1 LKNWALFFFRAFIRT
16 CIEIPYS
23 WIMSISDTIST
34 DSEVPVAM
42 WAEIDPS
49 NARVSLSGV
58 VDVYSL
64 GGVWT
69 QIQEYQAH
77 WFKQGDS
84 KSKKLT
90 VDAGK
95 VSSFDGAGIAF
106 LIALEQAQKLAGS
119 KFELVGL
126 DARYEPLL
134 KEFDPIS
141 NLFPTP
147 VVKPKRSFVVSAGMA
162 TQNLI
167 DDAVGLISFAGHLFS
182 DLAWSIRN
190 PRQVRWGDFINAAVQ
205 AGIAALPIVGLVAFL
220 IGVILSFQA
229 AIGMQQFGAVS
240 FVGPLAALGI
250 VREMGPLITAIL
262 LAGRS
267 SAAFAAE
274 IGTMTVNSEVDALV
288 SGGLSPMRFLVVP
301 RVLAGILVAPILTLF
316 ADIVSIFSS
325 MLTML
330 IYGIPFVNF
339 YNGML
344 SAVGVEDILSGLIK
358 ATLFGVVISAMGCL
372 RGMQTG
378 TGAAAVGI
386 SATRAVVSSIV
397 MIVLVDGIFAFISY
411 KTGF

>member
-1 LKNWALFFFRAFIRT
+1 
-16 CIEIPYS
+16 
-23 WIMSISDTIST
+23 MSTANLVNSVS
-34 DSEVPVAM
+34 SAPVALWVQSDAM
-42 WAEIDPS
+42 S
-49 NARVSLSGV
+49 ARVSLSGV
-58 VDVYSL
+58 VNAYSL

-69 QIQEYQAH
+69 RVRDSQDA
-77 WFKQGDS
+77 WLAQGGGKD
-84 KSKKLT
+84 KT
-90 VDAGK
+90 VVMDASN
-95 VSSFDGAGIAF
+95 VSSLDGAGIAF
-106 LIALEQAQKLAGS
+106 LIAVEEAQTVAGG
-119 KFELVGL
+119 KFEIEGL
-126 DARYEPLL
+126 DSRYQPLL

-141 NLFPTP
+141 NLFPVPP
-147 VVKPKRSFVVSAGMA
+147 VKQKTSFVVSAGMA
-162 TQNLI
+162 TQDLMNDI
-167 DDAVGLISFAGHLFS
+167 VGLVSFTGHLFA
-182 DLAWSIRN
+182 DLVWSVRN
-190 PRQVRWGDFINAAVQ
+190 PKQVRWGDFINAAVE

-229 AIGMQQFGAVS
+229 AIGMEQFGAVS

-288 SGGLSPMRFLVVP
+288 SGGLSPIRFLVVP

-325 MLTML
+325 MLTMT

-344 SAVGVEDILSGLIK
+344 AAVGVEDILSGLIK
-358 ATLFGVVISAMGCL
+358 ATLFGVVVSAMGCL

>member
-1 LKNWALFFFRAFIRT
+1 
-16 CIEIPYS
+16 
-23 WIMSISDTIST
+23 MSISDTISNV
-34 DSEVPVAM
+34 SEAPVAV
-42 WAEIDPS
+42 WSQVDANTAKVLI
-49 NARVSLSGV
+49 SGLV
-58 VDVYSL
+58 NVYSL
-64 GGVWT
+64 GGTWT
-69 QIQEYQAH
+69 QVRESQDA
-77 WFKQGDS
+77 WLKQGDG
-84 KSKKLT
+84 KAKTLN
-90 VDAGK
+90 VDAAA
-95 VSSFDGAGIAF
+95 VSSLDGAGIAF
-106 LIALEQAQKLAGS
+106 LIALEEAQTNAGGQFVLS
-119 KFELVGL
+119 GL
-126 DARYEPLL
+126 DPRYQPLL

-141 NLFPTP
+141 NLFPVP
-147 VVKPKRSFVVSAGMA
+147 AAKPKRSFVVSTGMA

-167 DDAVGLISFAGHLFS
+167 DDVVGLIDFTGHLFS
-182 DLAWSIRN
+182 DLVWSVRY
-190 PRQVRWGDFINAAVQ
+190 PKQVRWGDFINAAVE

-288 SGGLSPMRFLVVP
+288 SGGLSPIRFLVVP

-344 SAVGVEDILSGLIK
+344 SAVDIEDILSGLLK
-358 ATLFGVVISAMGCL
+358 ATLFGVVVSAMGCL

-397 MIVLVDGIFAFISY
+397 MIVIVDGIFAFISY

>member
-1 LKNWALFFFRAFIRT
+1 
-16 CIEIPYS
+16 
-23 WIMSISDTIST
+23 MSISDTIS
-34 DSEVPVAM
+34 DVSEAPVAV
-42 WAEIDPS
+42 WSQIDANS
-49 NARVSLSGV
+49 AKVSLSGIV
-58 VDVYSL
+58 NVYSL

-69 QIQEYQAH
+69 QIRDAQDA
-77 WFKQGDS
+77 WLKQGDV
-84 KSKKLT
+84 KAKTLT
-90 VDAGK
+90 VDSATVG
-95 VSSFDGAGIAF
+95 SLDGAGIAF
-106 LIALEQAQKLAGS
+106 LIAIEEAQINAGA
-119 KFELVGL
+119 KYELSGL
-126 DARYEPLL
+126 DPRYQPLL

-141 NLFPTP
+141 NLFPVP
-147 VVKPKRSFVVSAGMA
+147 AVKPKRSFVVSTGMA
-162 TQNLI
+162 VQNLI
-167 DDAVGLISFAGHLFS
+167 DDTVGLITFTGHLFS
-182 DLAWSIRN
+182 DLVWSVRN
-190 PRQVRWGDFINAAVQ
+190 PKQVRWGDFINAAVE

-288 SGGLSPMRFLVVP
+288 SGGLSPIRFLVVP

-344 SAVGVEDILSGLIK
+344 SAVDVEDILSGLLK
-358 ATLFGVVISAMGCL
+358 ATLFGVVVSAMGCL

-397 MIVLVDGIFAFISY
+397 MIVIVDGIFAFISY

>member
-1 LKNWALFFFRAFIRT
+1 
-16 CIEIPYS
+16 
-23 WIMSISDTIST
+23 MSTSDTISAVS
-34 DSEVPVAM
+34 DSPVAV
-42 WAEIDPS
+42 WSQADAN
-49 NARVSLSGV
+49 NAKVLMSGNV
-58 VDVYSL
+58 NVYSL
-64 GGVWT
+64 GSVWT
-69 QIQEYQAH
+69 QIRYSQDA
-77 WFKQGDS
+77 WLKQGDS
-84 KSKKLT
+84 KSKSLT
-90 VDAGK
+90 FDASK
-95 VSSFDGAGIAF
+95 VTFLDGAGIAF
-106 LIALEQAQKLAGS
+106 LIGIEEAQTTAGA
-119 KFELVGL
+119 KFDVVGL
-126 DARYEPLL
+126 DPRYEPLL
-134 KEFDPIS
+134 AEFNPIG
-141 NLFPTP
+141 NLFPVP
-147 VVKPKRSFVVSAGMA
+147 VVKPKRSFVVSTGMA

-167 DDAVGLISFAGHLFS
+167 DDAVGLISFTGHLAA
-182 DLAWSIRN
+182 DLAWSIRYPN
-190 PRQVRWGDFINAAVQ
+190 QVRWGDFVNAAVQ

-288 SGGLSPMRFLVVP
+288 SGGLSPIRFLVVP

-330 IYGIPFVNF
+330 IYGIPFINF

-344 SAVGVEDILSGLIK
+344 SAVDIEDIGSGLIK
-358 ATLFGVVISAMGCL
+358 ATLFGVVVSAVGCL

-378 TGAAAVGI
+378 NGAAAVGI

-397 MIVLVDGIFAFISY
+397 LIVLVDGIFAFISY

>member
-1 LKNWALFFFRAFIRT
+1 
-16 CIEIPYS
+16 
-23 WIMSISDTIST
+23 MSISDTIST
-34 DSEVPVAM
+34 VSEAPVAV
-42 WAEIDPS
+42 WSQVDANS
-49 NARVSLSGV
+49 AKVSLSGIV
-58 VDVYSL
+58 NAYSL

-69 QIQEYQAH
+69 QIRDSQDA
-77 WFKQGDS
+77 WLKQGDV
-84 KSKKLT
+84 KAKTLT
-90 VDAGK
+90 VD
-95 VSSFDGAGIAF
+95 SSTVGSLDGAGIGF
-106 LIALEQAQKLAGS
+106 LIAIQEAQTNAGA
-119 KFELVGL
+119 KYELSGL
-126 DARYEPLL
+126 DPRYQPLL

-141 NLFPTP
+141 NLFPVP
-147 VVKPKRSFVVSAGMA
+147 AVKPKRSFVVSTGMA
-162 TQNLI
+162 VQNLI
-167 DDAVGLISFAGHLFS
+167 DDTVGLITFTGHLFS
-182 DLAWSIRN
+182 DLVWSVRN
-190 PRQVRWGDFINAAVQ
+190 PKQVRWGDFINAAVE

-288 SGGLSPMRFLVVP
+288 SGGLSPIRFLVVP

-344 SAVGVEDILSGLIK
+344 SAVDVEDILSGLLK
-358 ATLFGVVISAMGCL
+358 ATLFGVVVSAMGCL

-397 MIVLVDGIFAFISY
+397 MIVIVDGIFAFISY

>member
-1 LKNWALFFFRAFIRT
+1 
-16 CIEIPYS
+16 
-23 WIMSISDTIST
+23 MSNSQAISPVSDPPEAVWLQTDTN
-34 DSEVPVAM
+34 
-42 WAEIDPS
+42 
-49 NARVSLSGV
+49 NAKVQVRGNVN
-58 VDVYSL
+58 VYSL
-64 GGVWT
+64 GGIWT
-69 QIQEYQAH
+69 QIRDSQDL
-77 WFKQGDS
+77 WLKQGDS
-84 KSKKLT
+84 KSKSLIF
-90 VDAGK
+90 DASK
-95 VSSFDGAGIAF
+95 VTFLDGAGIAF
-106 LIALEQAQKLAGS
+106 LIGVEEAQATAGA
-119 KFELVGL
+119 KFDLVGL

-134 KEFDPIS
+134 KEFNPIS
-141 NLFPTP
+141 NLFPIP
-147 VVKPKRSFVVSAGMA
+147 AVKPQRSFVVSTGMA

-167 DDAVGLISFAGHLFS
+167 DDAVGLISFTGHLFS
-182 DLAWSIRN
+182 DLVWSIRN
-190 PRQVRWGDFINAAVQ
+190 PKQVRWGDFVNAAVE
-205 AGIAALPIVGLVAFL
+205 AGLAALPIVGLVSFL

-229 AIGMQQFGAVS
+229 AIGMEQFGAVS

-288 SGGLSPMRFLVVP
+288 SGGLSPIRFLVVP
-301 RVLAGILVAPILTLF
+301 RVLAGILVAPILTLYS
-316 ADIVSIFSS
+316 DIVSIFSS

-344 SAVGVEDILSGLIK
+344 AAVGIEDILSGLLK
-358 ATLFGVVISAMGCL
+358 ATLFGVVVSAMGCL

>member
-1 LKNWALFFFRAFIRT
+1 MKQVRPLLLVTNDDGISAPGIRALIAVMS
-16 CIEIPYS
+16 EIGDVVVVAPDKPQSAMGHAITINSTLYLNK
-23 WIMSISDTIST
+23 ISKENDTITEYSCSGT
-34 DSEVPVAM
+34 PVDCVKLAVN
-42 WAEIDPS
+42 EILKRKPDLC
-49 NARVSLSGV
+49 VSGV
-58 VDVYSL
+58 NHGSNSSINVIYS
-64 GGVWT
+64 GT
-69 QIQEYQAH
+69 M
-77 WFKQGDS
+77 S
-84 KSKKLT
+84 
-90 VDAGK
+90 
-95 VSSFDGAGIAF
+95 
-106 LIALEQAQKLAGS
+106 
-119 KFELVGL
+119 
-126 DARYEPLL
+126 
-134 KEFDPIS
+134 
-141 NLFPTP
+141 
-147 VVKPKRSFVVSAGMA
+147 
-162 TQNLI
+162 
-167 DDAVGLISFAGHLFS
+167 
-182 DLAWSIRN
+182 
-190 PRQVRWGDFINAAVQ
+190 AAVE

-288 SGGLSPMRFLVVP
+288 SGGLSPIRFLVVP

-344 SAVGVEDILSGLIK
+344 SAVDIEDILSGLLK
-358 ATLFGVVISAMGCL
+358 ATLFGVVVSAMGCL

-397 MIVLVDGIFAFISY
+397 MIVIVDGIFAFISY

>member
-1 LKNWALFFFRAFIRT
+1 
-16 CIEIPYS
+16 
-23 WIMSISDTIST
+23 MSTSDTISAVS
-34 DSEVPVAM
+34 DASVAI
-42 WAEIDPS
+42 WFQVDAN
-49 NARVSLSGV
+49 NAKVLMSGNV
-58 VDVYSL
+58 NVYSL

-69 QIQEYQAH
+69 QIRDSQDV
-77 WFKQGDS
+77 WLKQGDGKS
-84 KSKKLT
+84 KSLT
-90 VDAGK
+90 FDASK
-95 VSSFDGAGIAF
+95 VTFLDGAGIAF
-106 LIALEQAQKLAGS
+106 LIGIEEAQTTAGA
-119 KFELVGL
+119 KFNVVGL
-126 DARYEPLL
+126 DPRYEPLL
-134 KEFDPIS
+134 TEFNPIG
-141 NLFPTP
+141 NLFPVP
-147 VVKPKRSFVVSAGMA
+147 VVKPKRSFVVSTGMA

-167 DDAVGLISFAGHLFS
+167 DDAVGLISFTGHLAA
-182 DLAWSIRN
+182 DLAWSIRY
-190 PRQVRWGDFINAAVQ
+190 PKQVRWGDFVNAAVQ

-288 SGGLSPMRFLVVP
+288 SGGLSPIRFLVVP

-330 IYGIPFVNF
+330 IYGIPFINF

-344 SAVGVEDILSGLIK
+344 SAVDIEDIGSGLIK
-358 ATLFGVVISAMGCL
+358 ATLFGVVVSAVGCL

-378 TGAAAVGI
+378 NGAAAVGI

-397 MIVLVDGIFAFISY
+397 LIVLVDGIFAFISY

>member
-1 LKNWALFFFRAFIRT
+1 
-16 CIEIPYS
+16 
-23 WIMSISDTIST
+23 MSNSQAISPVSDP
-34 DSEVPVAM
+34 PVAV
-42 WAEIDPS
+42 WFQTDTN
-49 NARVSLSGV
+49 NAKVQVGGNV
-58 VDVYSL
+58 NVYSL

-69 QIQEYQAH
+69 QIRDSQDS
-77 WFKQGDS
+77 WLKQGDS
-84 KSKKLT
+84 KSKSLIF
-90 VDAGK
+90 DASK
-95 VSSFDGAGIAF
+95 VTFLDGAGIAF
-106 LIALEQAQKLAGS
+106 LIGVEEAQATAGA
-119 KFELVGL
+119 KFDLVGL

-134 KEFDPIS
+134 KEFNPIS
-141 NLFPTP
+141 NLFPIP
-147 VVKPKRSFVVSAGMA
+147 AVKPQRSFVVSTGMA

-167 DDAVGLISFAGHLFS
+167 DDAVGLISFTGHLFS
-182 DLAWSIRN
+182 DLVWSIRN
-190 PRQVRWGDFINAAVQ
+190 PKQVRWGDFVNAAVE
-205 AGIAALPIVGLVAFL
+205 AGLAALPIVGLVSFL

-229 AIGMQQFGAVS
+229 AIGMEQFGAVS

-288 SGGLSPMRFLVVP
+288 SCGLSPIRFLVVP
-301 RVLAGILVAPILTLF
+301 RVLAGILVAPILTLYS
-316 ADIVSIFSS
+316 DIVSIFSS

-344 SAVGVEDILSGLIK
+344 AAVGIEDILSGLLK
-358 ATLFGVVISAMGCL
+358 ATLFGVVVSAMGCL

>member
-1 LKNWALFFFRAFIRT
+1 
-16 CIEIPYS
+16 
-23 WIMSISDTIST
+23 MSISDTISAV
-34 DSEVPVAM
+34 SETPVAI
-42 WAEIDPS
+42 WSQVDANS
-49 NARVSLSGV
+49 AKVSLSGTINA
-58 VDVYSL
+58 YSL

-69 QIQEYQAH
+69 QVRDSQDI
-77 WFKQGDS
+77 WLKQGDS
-84 KSKKLT
+84 KAKTLSVDSAT
-90 VDAGK
+90 VA
-95 VSSFDGAGIAF
+95 SLDGAGIAF
-106 LIALEQAQKLAGS
+106 LIALEEAQTTAGA
-119 KFELVGL
+119 KFELSGL
-126 DARYEPLL
+126 NPRYQPLL

-141 NLFPTP
+141 NLFPVP
-147 VVKPKRSFVVSAGMA
+147 VVKPKRSFVVNLGMA
-162 TQNLI
+162 VQNLI
-167 DDAVGLISFAGHLFS
+167 DDSVGLIDFTGHLFS
-182 DLAWSIRN
+182 DLVWSVRN
-190 PRQVRWGDFINAAVQ
+190 PKQVRWGDFINAAVE

-288 SGGLSPMRFLVVP
+288 SGGLSPIRFLVVP

-344 SAVGVEDILSGLIK
+344 SAVDIEDILSGLLK
-358 ATLFGVVISAMGCL
+358 ATLFGVVVSAMGCL

-397 MIVLVDGIFAFISY
+397 MIVIVDGIFAFISY

>member
-1 LKNWALFFFRAFIRT
+1 MHAQVT
-16 CIEIPYS
+16 
-23 WIMSISDTIST
+23 
-34 DSEVPVAM
+34 
-42 WAEIDPS
+42 
-49 NARVSLSGV
+49 LSGAV
-58 VDVYSL
+58 NVYSL
-64 GGVWT
+64 AGVWT
-69 QIQEYQAH
+69 DIRQ
-77 WFKQGDS
+77 KQSLWLGQGNAQGRS
-84 KSKKLT
+84 L
-90 VDAGK
+90 VFDASK
-95 VSSFDGAGIAF
+95 VSSLDGSAFAF
-106 LIALEQAQKLAGS
+106 LIDVEEAQKKAGGL
-119 KFELVGL
+119 FDIQGL
-126 DARYEPLL
+126 DPKYQPLL
-134 KEFDPIS
+134 REFDPID

-147 VVKPKRSFVVSAGMA
+147 TAKPKTGFVVSAGMA
-162 TQNLI
+162 AQDLI
-167 DDAVGLISFAGHLFS
+167 DDGRGLITFVGHLS
-182 DLAWSIRN
+182 ADLVWSIRN
-190 PRQVRWGDFINAAVQ
+190 IKQVRWGDFVNAAVE
-205 AGIAALPIVGLVAFL
+205 AGISALPIVGLVAFL

-288 SGGLSPMRFLVVP
+288 TGGLSPIRFLVVP

-325 MLTML
+325 MLTMQ
-330 IYGIPFVNF
+330 IYGIPFINF

-344 SAVGVEDILSGLIK
+344 AAVDVEDVLSGLVK
-358 ATLFGVVISAMGCL
+358 ATLFGVVVSAMGCL

-397 MIVLVDGIFAFISY
+397 MIVLVDGIFAYISY
-411 KTGF
+411 RTGF

>member
-1 LKNWALFFFRAFIRT
+1 
-16 CIEIPYS
+16 
-23 WIMSISDTIST
+23 MSASDTISVVSVASDT
-34 DSEVPVAM
+34 PVAV
-42 WAEIDPS
+42 WLQTDIN
-49 NARVSLSGV
+49 NAKVILSGNV
-58 VDVYSL
+58 NVYTL

-69 QIQEYQAH
+69 QILDAQDA
-77 WFKQGDS
+77 WLKQGDS
-84 KSKKLT
+84 KSKTLIF
-90 VDAGK
+90 DASK
-95 VSSFDGAGIAF
+95 VVFIDGAGIAF
-106 LIALEQAQKLAGS
+106 LIGVEQVQITSGG
-119 KFELVGL
+119 KFDVLGL
-126 DARYEPLL
+126 DTRYEPLL
-134 KEFDPIS
+134 NEFNPIS
-141 NLFPTP
+141 HLFPVP
-147 VVKPKRSFVVSAGMA
+147 VVKPKRSFLVSTGMA
-162 TQNLI
+162 VQNLI
-167 DDAVGLISFAGHLFS
+167 DDAIGLISFTGHLAS
-182 DLAWSIRN
+182 DLAWSIRHPN
-190 PRQVRWGDFINAAVQ
+190 QVRWGDFINAAVE

-288 SGGLSPMRFLVVP
+288 SGGLSPIRFLVVP

-330 IYGIPFVNF
+330 IYGIPFINF

-344 SAVGVEDILSGLIK
+344 SAVDIEDISSGLIK
-358 ATLFGVVISAMGCL
+358 ATLFGVVVSAVGCL

-378 TGAAAVGI
+378 NGAAAVGI

-397 MIVLVDGIFAFISY
+397 LIVLVDGIFAFISY

>member
-1 LKNWALFFFRAFIRT
+1 
-16 CIEIPYS
+16 
-23 WIMSISDTIST
+23 MSISDTISAV
-34 DSEVPVAM
+34 SEAPVAV
-42 WAEIDPS
+42 WSQVDANS
-49 NARVSLSGV
+49 AKVSLSGNV
-58 VDVYSL
+58 NVYSL

-69 QIQEYQAH
+69 QIRDSQDA
-77 WFKQGDS
+77 WLKQGDS
-84 KSKKLT
+84 KTKTLS
-90 VDAGK
+90 VDSAS
-95 VSSFDGAGIAF
+95 VASLDGAGIAF
-106 LIALEQAQKLAGS
+106 LIAIEEAQTNAGA
-119 KFELVGL
+119 KYELSGL
-126 DARYEPLL
+126 DPRYQPLL

-141 NLFPTP
+141 NLFPVP
-147 VVKPKRSFVVSAGMA
+147 AVKPKRSFVVSTGMA
-162 TQNLI
+162 VQNLI
-167 DDAVGLISFAGHLFS
+167 DDTVGLITFTGHLFS
-182 DLAWSIRN
+182 DLVWSVRN
-190 PRQVRWGDFINAAVQ
+190 PKQVRWGDFINAAVE

-288 SGGLSPMRFLVVP
+288 SGGLSPIRFLVVP

-344 SAVGVEDILSGLIK
+344 SAVDVEDILSGLLK
-358 ATLFGVVISAMGCL
+358 ATLFGVVVSAMGCL

-397 MIVLVDGIFAFISY
+397 MIVIVDGIFAFISY

>member
-1 LKNWALFFFRAFIRT
+1 
-16 CIEIPYS
+16 
-23 WIMSISDTIST
+23 MSISDTISAV
-34 DSEVPVAM
+34 SEAPVAV
-42 WAEIDPS
+42 WSQADANS
-49 NARVSLSGV
+49 AKVSLSGIV
-58 VDVYSL
+58 NVYSL

-69 QIQEYQAH
+69 QIRDLQDA
-77 WFKQGDS
+77 WLKQGDS
-84 KSKKLT
+84 KAKTLIVDSST
-90 VDAGK
+90 VA
-95 VSSFDGAGIAF
+95 SLDGAGIAF
-106 LIALEQAQKLAGS
+106 LIAVEEAQTIAGA
-119 KFELVGL
+119 KYELSGL
-126 DARYEPLL
+126 NPRYQPLL
-134 KEFDPIS
+134 KEFDPIG
-141 NLFPTP
+141 NLFPAP
-147 VVKPKRSFVVSAGMA
+147 SVKPKRSFVVSLGMA
-162 TQNLI
+162 VQNLI
-167 DDAVGLISFAGHLFS
+167 DDTVGLIDFTGHLFS
-182 DLAWSIRN
+182 DLVWSVRN
-190 PRQVRWGDFINAAVQ
+190 PKQVRWGDFINAAVE

-288 SGGLSPMRFLVVP
+288 SGGLSPIRFLVVP

-344 SAVGVEDILSGLIK
+344 SAVDVEDILSGLLK
-358 ATLFGVVISAMGCL
+358 ATLFGVVVSAMGCL

-397 MIVLVDGIFAFISY
+397 MIVIVDGIFAFISY

>member
-1 LKNWALFFFRAFIRT
+1 
-16 CIEIPYS
+16 
-23 WIMSISDTIST
+23 MSISDTIST
-34 DSEVPVAM
+34 VSESTVAV
-42 WAEIDPS
+42 WSQVDA
-49 NARVSLSGV
+49 NTAKVSLSGV
-58 VDVYSL
+58 VNVYSL

-69 QIQEYQAH
+69 QVRDSQDA
-77 WFKQGDS
+77 WLKQGD
-84 KSKKLT
+84 
-90 VDAGK
+90 GK
-95 VSSFDGAGIAF
+95 VKTLNVDSAGVTSLDGAGIAF
-106 LIALEQAQKLAGS
+106 LIALEEAQTIAGAQFVLS
-119 KFELVGL
+119 GL
-126 DARYEPLL
+126 SPRYQPLL

-141 NLFPTP
+141 NLFPAP
-147 VVKPKRSFVVSAGMA
+147 VTKPQRSFVVSTGMA
-162 TQNLI
+162 VQNLI
-167 DDAVGLISFAGHLFS
+167 DDAVGLIDFIGHLFS
-182 DLAWSIRN
+182 DLVWSIKN
-190 PRQVRWGDFINAAVQ
+190 PKHVRWGDFINAAVE

-288 SGGLSPMRFLVVP
+288 SGGLSPIRFLVVP

-330 IYGIPFVNF
+330 IYGIPFINY

-344 SAVGVEDILSGLIK
+344 SAVDIEDILSGLLK
-358 ATLFGVVISAMGCL
+358 ATLFGVVVSAMGCL

-397 MIVLVDGIFAFISY
+397 MIVIVDGIFAFISY